1 MCCSGRLNSPPKQ
14 DIQPIFWRSIIAH
27 ALMSQASIFQ
37 RHIPQKHASRE
48 KDDMQLMRNPRPVHG
63 FVLHTAQLG
72 SGA

>member
-1 MCCSGRLNSPPKQ
+1 
-14 DIQPIFWRSIIAH
+14 
-27 ALMSQASIFQ
+27 MSQASIFQ